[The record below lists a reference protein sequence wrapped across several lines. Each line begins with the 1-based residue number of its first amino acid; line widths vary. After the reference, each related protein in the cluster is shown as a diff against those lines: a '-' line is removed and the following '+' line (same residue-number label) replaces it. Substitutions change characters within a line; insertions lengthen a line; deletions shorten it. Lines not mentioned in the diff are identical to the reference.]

1 MSTTEH
7 TGTRWAER
15 PTTEQGW
22 LERARDVA
30 ALLATD
36 AV

>member
-22 LERARDVA
+22 LERARHR
-30 ALLATD
+30 TPR
-36 AV
+36 